1 MLNTALFQ
9 EAESP
14 PIVISV
20 YDQDAVSRE
29 LIGCFNLSINSAIL
43 GKCLGIAGNEVI
55 PIWVP
60 IYSSGMQTGKL
71 LLSFQMYFPASI
83 PMTIPKTI
91 VIPLKKFVIEGFVM
105 SIDDLQMWG
114 IINFHKPYLEF
125 DYKNISP
132 PDTI

>member
-1 MLNTALFQ
+1 M
-9 EAESP
+9 
-14 PIVISV
+14 
-20 YDQDAVSRE
+20 
-29 LIGCFNLSINSAIL
+29 
-43 GKCLGIAGNEVI
+43 AGNQVI

-71 LLSFQMYFPASI
+71 LLSFQMYFPDSI
-83 PMTIPKTI
+83 PISIPKTI

-114 IINFHKPYLEF
+114 LINFHKPYLEF

-132 PDTI
+132 PDSIEVKNYVSPVGQILEKGVQIKQVHKAIVMLP